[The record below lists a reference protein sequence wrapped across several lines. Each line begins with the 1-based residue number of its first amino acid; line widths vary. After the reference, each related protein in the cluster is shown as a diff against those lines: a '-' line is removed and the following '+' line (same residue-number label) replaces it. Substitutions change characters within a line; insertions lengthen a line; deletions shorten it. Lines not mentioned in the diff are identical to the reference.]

1 MVERRVLPAAGLARL
16 IGVLALLAGVVA
28 MHSAVFGLAGHAAGA
43 HTALTPTSVAA
54 SGERTIAATA
64 AGHASGSPHRHATPP
79 PTDGAAS
86 APAPLPPHDP
96 PHTDG
101 TATAPDPLP
110 PHDPPPTADAA
121 IARDPLPPTD
131 DVATAHNALSPHDPP
146 PATHNAATARDPL
159 PPHNPPSATHDATSA
174 HNPLPP
180 RDLPSPTAGSA
191 TAHNPLSPQDR
202 VHRDNRSGAPVAA
215 SGDSSLARAIGLTVA
230 ARISRCADGGCDGG
244 HSALHGC
251 VFILVA
257 AIVSA
262 ALVLLS
268 RLAVDRPGGGA
279 ARPRHWRARRER
291 PPPWTVLT
299 LAELAILRI

>member
-1 MVERRVLPAAGLARL
+1 
-16 IGVLALLAGVVA
+16 
-28 MHSAVFGLAGHAAGA
+28 MHSAVFGLSGHAAGA
-43 HTALTPTSVAA
+43 HTAPTSTSVAA
-54 SGERTIAATA
+54 SGGRTIAATA

-79 PTDGAAS
+79 PTDGTAS

-101 TATAPDPLP
+101 AATAPDPLP

-121 IARDPLPPTD
+121 IARDLLPPTDDVATAHNALSPHNPPSTADAATARDPLPPTD

-146 PATHNAATARDPL
+146 PTADAATVRDQL
-159 PPHNPPSATHDATSA
+159 PPHNPPSATHDATSG
-174 HNPLPP
+174 HNPLP
-180 RDLPSPTAGSA
+180 
-191 TAHNPLSPQDR
+191 PQDR

-215 SGDSSLARAIGLTVA
+215 SGDSSLARAVGLTVA
-230 ARISRCADGGCDGG
+230 ARISRCADCGCDGG

-257 AIVSA
+257 AIASA